1 MSREETNIFQINNNN
16 KNKLSREFDDR
27 WIPPGEHPEKSGQGE
42 IRDHR
47 DGRQDW
53 SCRAQPTSGT
63 CMYVELD

>member
-1 MSREETNIFQINNNN
+1 MSCEETNIFQINNNN

-53 SCRAQPTSGT
+53 SCRAQPSSGK